1 MQQIKNNKISF
12 ATFLPKFFIIRNV
25 NIFDSR
31 CQSFT
36 AQGGLVV
43 HLADG
48 CENHYWLRCAAQKR
62 IALQCTRKP
71 FKAINL
77 TLYD

>member
-25 NIFDSR
+25 NIFYSR
-31 CQSFT
+31 
-36 AQGGLVV
+36 GGLVA

-48 CENHYWLRCAAQKR
+48 CEKHYWLGCAAQKR
-62 IALQCTRKP
+62 IALQFTMKP
-71 FKAINL
+71 FKAINS